1 MVTDLGESGV
11 KGREKINK
19 NAIVYIISHT
29 CPGIGLNGDGLGRE
43 RRKGTGKNK

>member
-29 CPGIGLNGDGLGRE
+29 WRE
-43 RRKGTGKNK
+43 RPSARGKQG